1 MVTLNCMWECGLLE
15 SFHRN
20 VQHPLRLCLDS
31 YRRHGGRQAVSRH
44 TQAPIHRP
52 SNGQL
57 QVTHCVWMSTCCLRS
72 CLRTCM
78 FPFVLL
84 GTDVV
89 YLQAAGGGGW
99 ACKHHWELAGLN
111 QVT

>member
-1 MVTLNCMWECGLLE
+1 MVNIDDMDQLRRGMGLRAYGQKDPVIEYQIEGFNMFDDMIKSISNDTARILLNLE
-15 SFHRN
+15 VKERE
-20 VQHPLRLCLDS
+20 
-31 YRRHGGRQAVSRH
+31 VS
-44 TQAPIHRP
+44 
-52 SNGQL
+52 
-57 QVTHCVWMSTCCLRS
+57 
-72 CLRTCM
+72 RTCM